1 MKKNK
6 EVVAKKSNTKTAN
19 KSSSETTLVKLENFL
34 LKNETIIF
42 FSILLVSLIFS
53 VLLFDIK
60 MSEGN
65 DDSDYIEEALQSLNH
80 TIVVGYSGEQIPHI
94 CVWGRRWIVIRCV
107 YDGYTWLERLP
118 RNPDPTYEIPDF
130 GGG

>member
-1 MKKNK
+1 MSDIVNPMIKILDLLDGDKI
-6 EVVAKKSNTKTAN
+6 EAILIGD
-19 KSSSETTLVKLENFL
+19 TLY
-34 LKNETIIF
+34 
-42 FSILLVSLIFS
+42 
-53 VLLFDIK
+53 
-60 MSEGN
+60 
-65 DDSDYIEEALQSLNH
+65 DSDYIEEALQSLNH